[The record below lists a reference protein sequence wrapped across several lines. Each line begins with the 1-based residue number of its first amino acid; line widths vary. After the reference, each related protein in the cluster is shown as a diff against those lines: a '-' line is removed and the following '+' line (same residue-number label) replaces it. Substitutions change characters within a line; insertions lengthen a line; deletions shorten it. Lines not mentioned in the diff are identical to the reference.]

1 MRKETISFETSAA
14 TDENEKTLA
23 DTFES
28 DENIEDETVNSMSAD
43 NEFNS
48 ILNLINDHRKR
59 EIMRDWYES
68 DDERESTIMSNVSRK
83 YNLDKE
89 RVRQLKAEAE
99 AELRTKLL
107 SSPFAAAYVR
117 GREKSE

>member
-1 MRKETISFETSAA
+1 
-14 TDENEKTLA
+14 
-23 DTFES
+23 
-28 DENIEDETVNSMSAD
+28 MSAD

-48 ILNLINDHRKR
+48 ILNLINAHRKR

-117 GREKSE
+117 SREKSE

>member
-1 MRKETISFETSAA
+1 
-14 TDENEKTLA
+14 
-23 DTFES
+23 
-28 DENIEDETVNSMSAD
+28 MSAD
-43 NEFNS
+43 SEFNN

-99 AELRTKLL
+99 DELRTKLL

-117 GREKSE
+117 GREKSK

>member
-1 MRKETISFETSAA
+1 
-14 TDENEKTLA
+14 
-23 DTFES
+23 
-28 DENIEDETVNSMSAD
+28 MSAD

-107 SSPFAAAYVR
+107 SSPLAAAYVR
-117 GREKSE
+117 GREKSK